1 MDRLDRIENSLRRL
15 AFEFFTH
22 CPNVVD
28 DILEPTKCGYK
39 YDIREDVF
47 FRGHKAVIISRD
59 CESGKPVYIL
69 EYTTKY
75 VNRVSDVAEDCIC
88 VYPQPVIDEIIDKA
102 MLDKNTISRF
112 SGDGSPEDVYHTITL
127 TTKALF
133 KILSQ
138 YKLERK

>member
-1 MDRLDRIENSLRRL
+1 MEDAVMDRLDRIETALRYVATYSNKMDSLDL
-15 AFEFFTH
+15 T
-22 CPNVVD
+22 
-28 DILEPTKCGYK
+28 
-39 YDIREDVF
+39 
-47 FRGHKAVIISRD
+47 KAVKGILKDRTFDSEGRDISEKMAHLSHCYQGEYSTSCKYGESD
-59 CESGKPVYIL
+59 CPEKP
-69 EYTTKY
+69 T
-75 VNRVSDVAEDCIC
+75 
-88 VYPQPVIDEIIDKA
+88 QPVIDEIIDKA